1 MVNLEKLIHGG
12 ERFPITLTEI
22 YARPYIPSTMQYVA
36 DVMDLEEQFN
46 MEDFGHSVSSVVAP
60 HPVKRAP
67 ENIWEAMELSIP
79 FLRQNISER

>member
-1 MVNLEKLIHGG
+1 
-12 ERFPITLTEI
+12 
-22 YARPYIPSTMQYVA
+22 MQYVA